1 MKIGIIQGT
10 SQIDKNSILYECT
23 KEYGEVTNFGCFEN
37 EDNYSYVEIALEI
50 CLLISSKAV
59 DFIVTGCSSGQGMM
73 IACNS
78 LPHLIC
84 GYLPTPQD
92 AYLFGRINDGN
103 VASLPLGLN
112 YGWAGE
118 INLKATLQQLF
129 EEPFGIGYPL
139 KDAKRKKEDTI
150 LHKKIQAGKSGEKK
164 VKNKRSKWKEK
175 QRSIWETFF
184 WFCIGAVCI
193 VAGSELLVHSACKI
207 AEILHI
213 SEAIISVTI
222 VAMGTS
228 LPELVTTVTAILKK
242 ESSLS
247 VGNSP
252 CANGRREKTYRCKY
266 DRFRFYFTN
275 LYIT

>member
-10 SQIDKNSILYECT
+10 SQIEKNSILYECT
-23 KEYGEVTNFGCFEN
+23 KEYGEVINFGCFEN

-118 INLKATLQQLF
+118 INLKVTLQQLF

-139 KDAKRKKEDTI
+139 KDAKRKREDT
-150 LHKKIQAGKSGEKK
+150 KKIKALNQLCKK
-164 VKNKRSKWKEK
+164 DIIEFFIEVDSSFINKVLSIKNVFDYILEQRKDQRIK
-175 QRSIWETFF
+175 QW
-184 WFCIGAVCI
+184 
-193 VAGSELLVHSACKI
+193 
-207 AEILHI
+207 IL
-213 SEAIISVTI
+213 
-222 VAMGTS
+222 
-228 LPELVTTVTAILKK
+228 
-242 ESSLS
+242 
-247 VGNSP
+247 N
-252 CANGRREKTYRCKY
+252 RR
-266 DRFRFYFTN
+266 
-275 LYIT
+275 

>member
-1 MKIGIIQGT
+1 MWGDDMKIGIIQGT

-23 KEYGEVTNFGCFEN
+23 KEYGEVTNFSCFEN

-139 KDAKRKKEDTI
+139 KDAKRKKEDT
-150 LHKKIQAGKSGEKK
+150 KKIKELNQLAKK
-164 VKNKRSKWKEK
+164 DVITFLDELDQQMINKILSKKNV
-175 QRSIWETFF
+175 IDY
-184 WFCIGAVCI
+184 
-193 VAGSELLVHSACKI
+193 
-207 AEILHI
+207 
-213 SEAIISVTI
+213 
-222 VAMGTS
+222 
-228 LPELVTTVTAILKK
+228 ILKYGK
-242 ESSLS
+242 DKRIKQWIL
-247 VGNSP
+247 N
-252 CANGRREKTYRCKY
+252 RR
-266 DRFRFYFTN
+266 
-275 LYIT
+275 

>member
-103 VASLPLGLN
+103 VASLPLGLLLPVLHDLSQS
-112 YGWAGE
+112 G
-118 INLKATLQQLF
+118 TLTVPDRCLF
-129 EEPFGIGYPL
+129 P
-139 KDAKRKKEDTI
+139 
-150 LHKKIQAGKSGEKK
+150 
-164 VKNKRSKWKEK
+164 
-175 QRSIWETFF
+175 
-184 WFCIGAVCI
+184 GAVCTQKHR
-193 VAGSELLVHSACKI
+193 G
-207 AEILHI
+207 ILIHL
-213 SEAIISVTI
+213 
-222 VAMGTS
+222 GT
-228 LPELVTTVTAILKK
+228 LAT
-242 ESSLS
+242 
-247 VGNSP
+247 
-252 CANGRREKTYRCKY
+252 
-266 DRFRFYFTN
+266 
-275 LYIT
+275 

>member
-103 VASLPLGLN
+103 SNSVFLV
-112 YGWAGE
+112 
-118 INLKATLQQLF
+118 
-129 EEPFGIGYPL
+129 GY
-139 KDAKRKKEDTI
+139 
-150 LHKKIQAGKSGEKK
+150 
-164 VKNKRSKWKEK
+164 
-175 QRSIWETFF
+175 SI
-184 WFCIGAVCI
+184 
-193 VAGSELLVHSACKI
+193 
-207 AEILHI
+207 
-213 SEAIISVTI
+213 
-222 VAMGTS
+222 
-228 LPELVTTVTAILKK
+228 
-242 ESSLS
+242 
-247 VGNSP
+247 
-252 CANGRREKTYRCKY
+252 
-266 DRFRFYFTN
+266 
-275 LYIT
+275 